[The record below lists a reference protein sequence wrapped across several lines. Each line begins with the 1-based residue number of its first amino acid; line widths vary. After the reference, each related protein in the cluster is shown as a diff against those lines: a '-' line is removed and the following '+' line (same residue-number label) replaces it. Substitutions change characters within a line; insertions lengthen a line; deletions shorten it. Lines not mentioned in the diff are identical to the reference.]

1 MRQNSEK
8 WCSMKQINTF
18 YNLFISIAF
27 LFVLLSGVK
36 HVNTPKPAWHQCL
49 TKKVPKSTRKAVFNE
64 NSMFSA
70 FYLF

>member
-36 HVNTPKPAWHQCL
+36 HANTPKPAWHQCL
-49 TKKVPKSTRKAVFNE
+49 TKKVPKRTRKGVFNE